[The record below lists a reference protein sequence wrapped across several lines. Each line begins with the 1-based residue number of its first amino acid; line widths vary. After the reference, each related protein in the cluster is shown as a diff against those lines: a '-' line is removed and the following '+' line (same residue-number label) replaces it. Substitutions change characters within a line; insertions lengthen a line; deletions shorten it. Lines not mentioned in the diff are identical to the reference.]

1 MAIGTP
7 IQWTDDSV
15 NPVNGCS
22 GCELFS
28 SSDRSNAIC
37 YAFFLSRLRKN
48 HPGFTP
54 DFASPK
60 LFPGRMA
67 IAAGQRD
74 LKGTVRPNKP
84 WLGLLPRMIFI
95 SDMGDALS
103 EVGAID
109 VDNDPIE
116 GGAVPFEFLKEEII
130 DAVMSQ
136 NGQRHIW
143 QWLTKRPH
151 RLKMFERWLM
161 ATLGLTIP
169 TNLWIGTSVTSKKTL
184 NRVKQL
190 ITVGNA
196 SNTRFLSVE
205 PLWEEVSLLS
215 YLGKIGWVIAGGESG
230 SRGRAKPFECDWAR
244 KLRDECAAAGVP
256 FFLKQLGGNVTD
268 GGQPLVLP
276 DGHGGDWNE
285 WPRDLKV
292 RQLPGLLP

>member
-1 MAIGTP
+1 MAIGTD

-28 SSDRSNAIC
+28 STDRQAATC
-37 YAFFLSRLRKN
+37 YAFKITRLRRK

-54 DFASPK
+54 DFARPK
-60 LFPGRMA
+60 LFPGRMKT
-67 IAAGQRD
+67 AAGQRD

-84 WLGLLPRMIFI
+84 WLRRLPRLIFI

-109 VDNDPIE
+109 GNNTPID
-116 GGAVPFEFLKEEII
+116 GGGVPFEFLKAEII
-130 DAVMSQ
+130 DAVLSE

-143 QWLTKRPH
+143 QWLTKRPQ
-151 RLKMFERWLM
+151 RLKMFEKWLM
-161 ATLGLTIP
+161 AAHGLTIP
-169 TNLWIGTSVTSKKTL
+169 TNVWIGTSVTSKKTL

-190 ITVGNA
+190 ATVGIV

-205 PLWEEVSLLS
+205 PLWEPVSLLP
-215 YLGKIGWVIAGGESG
+215 YLGKIGWVIVGGESG

-276 DGHGGDWNE
+276 DSHGGDWNE
-285 WPRDLKV
+285 WPGDLKV
-292 RQLPGLLP
+292 RQLPGLLS